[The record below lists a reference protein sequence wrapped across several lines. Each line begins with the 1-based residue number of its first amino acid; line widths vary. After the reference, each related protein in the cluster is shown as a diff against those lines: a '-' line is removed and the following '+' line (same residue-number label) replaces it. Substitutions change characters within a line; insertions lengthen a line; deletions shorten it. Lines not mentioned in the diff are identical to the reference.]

1 MYYGKKKKNLS
12 LAEEQGKFSSVSDD
26 QDRDLGQAHWIG
38 SMSRTKT
45 CIPIQVDV
53 TIQQQLDQSSS
64 SKKRKRKKR
73 FQPKVE
79 KKKEK
84 RSWRN
89 FISSFT
95 CQISIQISMHGMYMD
110 LDRFNTIHYSSYT
123 IFFFF
128 FLLFL
133 IFSFN
138 FFFLYFYLS
147 AGIETSLVTFFNYQ
161 SQSLISIIST
171 ILYLI
176 SIHLQIGIIKP
187 LGVKTSPFHLEMPTN
202 STIFCL

>member
-1 MYYGKKKKNLS
+1 
-12 LAEEQGKFSSVSDD
+12 
-26 QDRDLGQAHWIG
+26 
-38 SMSRTKT
+38 MSRTKT

-89 FISSFT
+89 FISRFT

-110 LDRFNTIHYSSYT
+110 LDRCNTIHYSSYT
-123 IFFFF
+123 IFFF
-128 FLLFL
+128 LLFL

-138 FFFLYFYLS
+138 FLTFLYFYLS
-147 AGIETSLVTFFNYQ
+147 TEIESCLVTFFNYQ
-161 SQSLISIIST
+161 YQSLISIVST
-171 ILYLI
+171 VLHLI
-176 SIHLQIGIIKP
+176 SIRLQIKIIKS
-187 LGVKTSPFHLEMPTN
+187 LGVKTSPLHVEMPTN
-202 STIFCL
+202 STICCL

>member
-1 MYYGKKKKNLS
+1 MEKKKKNLS

-26 QDRDLGQAHWIG
+26 QQGLGPSPLNRLNEQDQNLYTYSGGCHNSTTVG
-38 SMSRTKT
+38 PKF
-45 CIPIQVDV
+45 
-53 TIQQQLDQSSS
+53 QL
-64 SKKRKRKKR
+64 KKEKRKKR

-95 CQISIQISMHGMYMD
+95 CQICIQISMHGMYMD

-128 FLLFL
+128 YYFFFLVLT
-133 IFSFN
+133 
-138 FFFLYFYLS
+138 FFLYFYLS
-147 AGIETSLVTFFNYQ
+147 ARIESNLVTFFNYQ